1 MMSRVAAALLATGL
15 PCKYTRFTRT
25 RRFREPFGRRY
36 GEEQSVRHIRQIS
49 AVPASA
55 FEVQPSIFLRVLD
68 LVLQRVVIAQ
78 LQQKK
83 TDGSSK

>member
-1 MMSRVAAALLATGL
+1 M
-15 PCKYTRFTRT
+15 
-25 RRFREPFGRRY
+25 
-36 GEEQSVRHIRQIS
+36 RHIRQIS